1 MNGAL
6 QVVQSERCWAS
17 IGVWGNQSCPELP
30 RVVHCRN
37 CASYTAGAEELLSRE
52 APADYLEM
60 WARFLGQ
67 DKDSGPA
74 MGQPHVIFRVGRSWL
89 ALRASVLREIT
100 APSVIR
106 SLPHRRSELL
116 LGLTA
121 VRGEIYLCA
130 SLHLLIGEALL
141 EDPGVPRF
149 LVIGHETGS
158 WIFPVDDVSGI
169 EELPE
174 DRIEPLPATLANTGG
189 VYTRGIAK
197 TSDRPVGVMDEELMF
212 RALERKI
219 P

>member
-1 MNGAL
+1 
-6 QVVQSERCWAS
+6 
-17 IGVWGNQSCPELP
+17 
-30 RVVHCRN
+30 
-37 CASYTAGAEELLSRE
+37 LLSRE
-52 APADYLEM
+52 APSEYLEM
-60 WARFLGQ
+60 WSRFLGQ

-74 MGQPHVIFRVGRSWL
+74 TGHPHVIFRVGYCWL

-100 APSVIR
+100 APAVIR

-130 SLHLLIGEALL
+130 SLHLLIGEPQV
-141 EDPGVPRF
+141 EEPGVPRF
-149 LVIGHETGS
+149 LVIGHDAGR
-158 WIFPVDDVSGI
+158 WIFPVDEVSRI

-174 DRIEPLPATLANTGG
+174 DSIEPLPATLAHTGS
-189 VYTRGIAK
+189 VYTRGIAG
-197 TSDRPVGVMDEELMF
+197 TADRPVGVIDEDLIF